1 MPHRRKTSRWLI
13 SLAAVVAAMAI
24 VVVVAFASG
33 GGGTGSSTAAAKI
46 SVKPAQLIHPRTPG
60 RVLFVSDFESQGF
73 PEWYVQALPD
83 RATLVHG
90 HAYEGHSNA
99 RFEVRPGDVEPD
111 TGSQRAEVSGPTYH
125 EGQDLYVR
133 TAFRVPA
140 ANSFQGNWQLIQQ
153 FHEDNWGGS
162 PGTAVF
168 LTPDRHFE
176 IGHGDSSQI
185 DWRSPKIKDERW
197 YELVYRVKFS
207 RRPEGRLRRS
217 LARRAPPEA
226 QQRPLPPIRVH
237 DAAAA
242 LVSEDGHLPVEHQ
255 HRDQP
260 DGRRLD
266 DRRRSASLSVRP
278 NRF

>member
-1 MPHRRKTSRWLI
+1 MVHRRTSSRWLI
-13 SLAAVVAAMAI
+13 SIVAVVAAMAI
-24 VVVVAFASG
+24 VAVVALASG
-33 GGGTGSSTAAAKI
+33 TGGDTGSSASAKI
-46 SVKPAQLIHPRTPG
+46 SVKRAQLVDPRTPG

-73 PEWYVQALPD
+73 PEWYVQALPG
-83 RATLVHG
+83 RASLVHG
-90 HAYEGHSNA
+90 HAYEGRSNA

-140 ANSFQGNWQLIQQ
+140 ANSFHGNWQLIQQ

-185 DWRSPKIKDERW
+185 DWRSPKIKDNHW

-207 RRPEGRLRRS
+207 RDPKVGFVEVWL
-217 LARRAPPEA
+217 
-226 QQRPLPPIRVH
+226 
-237 DAAAA
+237 
-242 LVSEDGHLPVEHQ
+242 DGHHQKLTNGHYRRYGFTMQQPHSYLKTGIYRSSTSTGISLMEDDSTIVVEAPH
-255 HRDQP
+255 
-260 DGRRLD
+260 
-266 DRRRSASLSVRP
+266 
-278 NRF
+278 